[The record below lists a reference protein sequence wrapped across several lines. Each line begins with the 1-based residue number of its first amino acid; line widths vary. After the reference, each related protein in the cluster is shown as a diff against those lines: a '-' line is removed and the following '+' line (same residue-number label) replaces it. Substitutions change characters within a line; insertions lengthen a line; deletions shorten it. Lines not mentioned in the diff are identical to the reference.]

1 MCSLLYY
8 NGCRQVKGNGVD
20 ESSNIYTINSM
31 EKVINDS
38 NFAEIESAGLPYV
51 LDFSAT
57 WCGPCKKIAPLIK
70 ELAEA
75 YDGRINVGL
84 CDVDECEELT
94 SKFGIR
100 NVPTVLFIK
109 NGEVV
114 NKFVGAGKKSDI
126 EPLFESLL

>member
-1 MCSLLYY
+1 
-8 NGCRQVKGNGVD
+8 
-20 ESSNIYTINSM
+20 M